1 MRIDAAL
8 VNLTF
13 EYLRHLV
20 LKTFSTLDDGRTGG
34 RDRTPPSASAFGD
47 TDGEFFRGAVG
58 GGGAVLNH
66 FKKFAPEGQIF

>member
-1 MRIDAAL
+1 MDIERLSFSMDID
-8 VNLTF
+8 
-13 EYLRHLV
+13 
-20 LKTFSTLDDGRTGG
+20 FSW
-34 RDRTPPSASAFGD
+34 D

>member
-1 MRIDAAL
+1 MGEGD
-8 VNLTF
+8 NLTF

-20 LKTFSTLDDGRTGG
+20 LKTFSTLDDGRTGEG
-34 RDRTPPSASAFGD
+34 SRPPWTPPIASAFGD